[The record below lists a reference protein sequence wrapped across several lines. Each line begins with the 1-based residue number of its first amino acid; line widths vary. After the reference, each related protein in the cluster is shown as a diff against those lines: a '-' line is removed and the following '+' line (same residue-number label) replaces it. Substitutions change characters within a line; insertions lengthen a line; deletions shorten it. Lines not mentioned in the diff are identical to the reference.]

1 MTSVDLE
8 RHNDDFLKFL
18 GTAGARFVVSKQLRA
33 SGGLW
38 LSADSINL
46 LIDPGPGSLVKCLS
60 SRPKLN
66 PGLLKGIILTH
77 RHLDHSNDV
86 NILIEAMT
94 NGGKNKKGFLF
105 APRDA
110 LEEESPVVQFYLRH
124 FLDKIDFLE
133 EKKIV
138 DFSSFTLETP
148 VKLHHPVEN
157 YGLKF
162 IFPYG
167 IVSLISDTAFF
178 PELID
183 YYQGTDLLILNV
195 VVFKDKL
202 NSKIYHLN
210 FQNARE
216 LIMGIKPK
224 VAILTHFGMTMLQ
237 QKPHLLAARLQE
249 ELGIKIIAASDGLKL
264 SLPRL
269 LMAYT
274 EAL

>member
-1 MTSVDLE
+1 MTTVELE

-18 GTAGARFVVSKQLRA
+18 GTAGARFVVSRQLRA

-38 LSADSINL
+38 LSADNL
-46 LIDPGPGSLVKCLS
+46 NILIDPGPGSLVKCLS
-60 SRPKLN
+60 SRPKLD
-66 PGLLKGIILTH
+66 PGSLNGIILTH

-94 NGGKNKKGFLF
+94 NGGKNKNGFLF

-133 EKKIV
+133 EKKKV

-148 VKLHHPVEN
+148 VKHHHPVET

-162 IFPYG
+162 TFPYG
-167 IVSLISDTAFF
+167 KISLISDTAFF

-183 YYQGTDLLILNV
+183 YYQGTDILILNV
-195 VVFKDKL
+195 VIFKDK
-202 NSKIYHLN
+202 SRYKIYHLN

-216 LIMGIKPK
+216 LIRGIKPK

-249 ELGIKIIAASDGLKL
+249 ELGIKVIAAGDGLKL
-264 SLPRL
+264 SLPKL